1 MHLGMGMIGGYIGYN
16 FTKWENQM
24 LDLINE
30 KRALKGFPPIKRE
43 DINAYSYTQFDKKSA
58 SKDQ

>member
-16 FTKWENQM
+16 FTTWENQM

-30 KRALKGFPPIKRE
+30 KRALKGFPPMKRE
-43 DINAYSYTQFDKKSA
+43 DINAYNHSKFSKKSPTEE
-58 SKDQ
+58 